1 MRFSTQNPEG
11 FLELDLFE
19 DVFVVVAETEDG
31 ETKLLLLLKE
41 KSKKIMIIIRVMTLD
56 PVHTY

>member
-19 DVFVVVAETEDG
+19 DGFVVVAETEVG